1 MRRALLHVIPMMAL
15 VGVFAA
21 PSPALAEPELEGT
34 YLARGVNPDG
44 SAYRLVVQIAKLG
57 ESFLVTTM
65 IPDAPGEMLQMKL
78 VAIGIG
84 ILNGE
89 VLSVGDYSPDAARV
103 MSYRIEDGGRRLA
116 GRWTYIDGD
125 GTVYEETLTKLTRT
139 LDTVG
144 RWTPRK

>member
-1 MRRALLHVIPMMAL
+1 
-15 VGVFAA
+15 
-21 PSPALAEPELEGT
+21 
-34 YLARGVNPDG
+34 
-44 SAYRLVVQIAKLG
+44 
-57 ESFLVTTM
+57 
-65 IPDAPGEMLQMKL
+65 
-78 VAIGIG
+78 
-84 ILNGE
+84 